1 MIFFPYACI
10 MYICIATLIL
20 FHGLYNKNEDRIS
33 ALLLAIVLLLAAIAL
48 ALIKMYWVVIVI
60 LSGLFGVML
69 ISIFFIIRL
78 ISTILPIKMRILTS
92 DVKSEIA
99 RKIFHSI
106 VLILIL
112 PGDVLQPFYKIGV
125 NYLNTITP
133 DIIPLNEVEFLKVAI
148 TLITGSLIPIFVII
162 EFQRIYLRIGLL
174 PSNLLRESEK
184 KRLASYLYTTA
195 SIFFISLLVPQNMLI
210 ASIGLSL
217 LADAAAAI
225 VGKKFGRFLITENR
239 SVEGCLAGFLV
250 GFLFAILFVPPTLAL
265 ISALFIEI
273 TDVLNTRNINDN
285 LLFPIISA
293 LTMWA
298 VSNLI

>member
-1 MIFFPYACI
+1 
-10 MYICIATLIL
+10 
-20 FHGLYNKNEDRIS
+20 
-33 ALLLAIVLLLAAIAL
+33 
-48 ALIKMYWVVIVI
+48 
-60 LSGLFGVML
+60 
-69 ISIFFIIRL
+69 
-78 ISTILPIKMRILTS
+78 MRILTS